1 MGEDGTEPALL
12 AALELALAHHF
23 ADPRL
28 LRRALTHSSWSHE
41 FDGDIANNERLEFL
55 GDAVLELAISA
66 WLFKSYPQMPEGQL
80 TQMRARV
87 VNARA
92 LANIAQNL
100 HIGGLLRVG
109 VGEERTG
116 GRKRRSLLADAF
128 EALLG
133 AVYLDGGYEVA
144 SRVVRRLFEGEL
156 RHLADV
162 APKDPKSM
170 LQEWAQAHHRVTPRY
185 RVVGV
190 EGPDHEVC
198 FEAEV
203 SIPDI
208 ITARGSGPSK
218 KEAQRAAAER
228 ALEGVGIL
236 VGK

>member
-1 MGEDGTEPALL
+1 MLDDGFEPALL
-12 AALELALAHHF
+12 AALELALGHAF

-41 FDGDIANNERLEFL
+41 FDGDVANNERLEFL

-66 WLFKSYPQMPEGQL
+66 WLFRSYPQMPEGQL

-92 LANIAQNL
+92 LADLAQNL
-100 HIGGLLRVG
+100 HVGGLLRVG

-133 AVYLDGGYEVA
+133 AVYLDAGFEVA
-144 SRVVRRLFEGEL
+144 ARVVRRLFEGQL
-156 RHLADV
+156 RHLSSD
-162 APKDPKSM
+162 APKDPKSL

-185 RVVGV
+185 RMTGA
-190 EGPDHEVC
+190 EGPDHDVR

-203 SIPDI
+203 SIPDV

-228 ALEGVGIL
+228 ALEGVGVL
-236 VGK
+236 VAD

>member
-1 MGEDGTEPALL
+1 MAEDGFEPALL
-12 AALELALAHHF
+12 AALQLALAHDF

-28 LRRALTHSSWSHE
+28 LRRAMTHSSWSHE

-66 WLFKSYPQMPEGQL
+66 WLFRSYPQMPEGQL

-133 AVYLDGGYEVA
+133 EPALLT
-144 SRVVRRLFEGEL
+144 R
-156 RHLADV
+156 
-162 APKDPKSM
+162 
-170 LQEWAQAHHRVTPRY
+170 
-185 RVVGV
+185 
-190 EGPDHEVC
+190 
-198 FEAEV
+198 
-203 SIPDI
+203 
-208 ITARGSGPSK
+208 PSSES
-218 KEAQRAAAER
+218 KEM
-228 ALEGVGIL
+228 
-236 VGK
+236 

>member
-1 MGEDGTEPALL
+1 MGEDGFEPAML
-12 AALELALAHHF
+12 AALELALAHDF

-41 FDGDIANNERLEFL
+41 FDGDVANNERLEFL

-133 AVYLDGGYEVA
+133 AVYLDAGFEVA

-162 APKDPKSM
+162 VPKDPKSM
-170 LQEWAQAHHRVTPRY
+170 LQEWAQARHRVTPRY
-185 RVVGV
+185 RMVGI
-190 EGPDHEVC
+190 EGPDHEVR

-218 KEAQRAAAER
+218 KDAQRAAAER

-236 VGK
+236 VQR

>member
-1 MGEDGTEPALL
+1 MAEDGFEPAML
-12 AALELALAHHF
+12 AALQLALAHDF

-41 FDGDIANNERLEFL
+41 FDGDVANNERLEFL
-55 GDAVLELAISA
+55 GDAVLELAISG
-66 WLFKSYPQMPEGQL
+66 WLFRSYPQMPEGQL

-133 AVYLDGGYEVA
+133 AVYLDGGFEAA

-156 RHLADV
+156 RHLAHV
-162 APKDPKSM
+162 APKDPKSQ
-170 LQEWAQAHHRVTPRY
+170 LQEWAQGQHRVTPRY
-185 RVVGV
+185 RMVGA

-203 SIPDI
+203 TIPDV

-218 KEAQRAAAER
+218 KDAQRAAAER
-228 ALEGVGIL
+228 ALEGVGVL